1 MKTNLLMRI
10 AAHRDDFSKGQR
22 AIARFISEQYD
33 EAAYMTAFQ
42 LGEAVGVSE
51 STVVR
56 FAAEIG
62 FDGYPELQKAVQEL
76 VRSRLTTL
84 KRVELT
90 RERMTDDEVLD
101 NVLTSDMNNVRL
113 TLEALPQEI
122 FNAAVHDIVTA
133 RRVYIFGAGS
143 CRPLAGFAHYYFKLL
158 MQNTCLLS
166 SGSIAEIFE
175 EMVDIGEE
183 DVILGMSFPRYSSKA
198 VSILDF
204 ARSRKAKVI
213 AITDSLLS
221 PIADY
226 ADHLLLAH
234 SDLATVVDSLVA
246 PLSIL
251 NALIVAVSLKR
262 MEENR
267 DSLEML
273 ETIWSRYGV
282 YQALPEPPTA
292 EP

>member
-84 KRVELT
+84 KRIELT

-282 YQALPEPPTA
+282 YQALPEPPTT

>member
-84 KRVELT
+84 KRIELT

-175 EMVDIGEE
+175 EMVDIGQEKCLGTNKS
-183 DVILGMSFPRYSSKA
+183 DTLKILKSLYGSDFEA
-198 VSILDF
+198 QTFLD
-204 ARSRKAKVI
+204 RTS
-213 AITDSLLS
+213 
-221 PIADY
+221 
-226 ADHLLLAH
+226 
-234 SDLATVVDSLVA
+234 
-246 PLSIL
+246 
-251 NALIVAVSLKR
+251 
-262 MEENR
+262 
-267 DSLEML
+267 
-273 ETIWSRYGV
+273 
-282 YQALPEPPTA
+282 
-292 EP
+292 

>member
-1 MKTNLLMRI
+1 
-10 AAHRDDFSKGQR
+10 
-22 AIARFISEQYD
+22 
-33 EAAYMTAFQ
+33 
-42 LGEAVGVSE
+42 
-51 STVVR
+51 
-56 FAAEIG
+56 
-62 FDGYPELQKAVQEL
+62 
-76 VRSRLTTL
+76 
-84 KRVELT
+84 
-90 RERMTDDEVLD
+90 
-101 NVLTSDMNNVRL
+101 
-113 TLEALPQEI
+113 
-122 FNAAVHDIVTA
+122 
-133 RRVYIFGAGS
+133 
-143 CRPLAGFAHYYFKLL
+143 
-158 MQNTCLLS
+158 
-166 SGSIAEIFE
+166 
-175 EMVDIGEE
+175 VDIGEE

>member
-10 AAHRDDFSKGQR
+10 AEHRADFSKGQR
-22 AIARFISEQYD
+22 AIARFITERYD

-62 FDGYPELQKAVQEL
+62 FEGYPELQKAVQEL

-84 KRVELT
+84 KRIELT

-101 NVLTSDMNNVRL
+101 NILVSDINNLRQ
-113 TLEALPQEI
+113 TLDALPKET
-122 FNAAVHDIVTA
+122 FNAAVADIVSA
-133 RRVYIFGAGS
+133 RRVYIFGNGS
-143 CRPLAGFAHYYFKLL
+143 CRALAGFAHYYLKLL
-158 MQNTCLLS
+158 MQNTHLITI
-166 SGSIAEIFE
+166 GSAAEIFE
-175 EMVDIGEE
+175 EMVDIGEQ
-183 DVILGMSFPRYSSKA
+183 DVILGLSFPRYSSKA
-198 VSILDF
+198 VTTLDF
-204 ARSRKAKVI
+204 ARSRNAKVI
-213 AITDSLLS
+213 AITDSQLS

-262 MEENR
+262 IEENR
-267 DSLEML
+267 ESLETL
-273 ETIWSRYGV
+273 ESIWSRYGV
-282 YQALPEPPTA
+282 FQALPDSPEDPK
-292 EP
+292 

>member
-1 MKTNLLMRI
+1 MVEYVFFHGKETAMSELPIIVVGAGAAGLL
-10 AAHRDDFSKGQR
+10 AA
-22 AIARFISEQYD
+22 A
-33 EAAYMTAFQ
+33 EAAKA
-42 LGEAVGVSE
+42 GAAVCLIERNPRPARKVMITGKGRCNVTNNTTPE
-51 STVVR
+51 GIIANTPTNGR
-56 FAAEIG
+56 FLYSA
-62 FDGYPELQKAVQEL
+62 
-76 VRSRLTTL
+76 
-84 KRVELT
+84 
-90 RERMTDDEVLD
+90 
-101 NVLTSDMNNVRL
+101 MNQWTPQDTMDL
-113 TLEALPQEI
+113 LEAQGVPLKTERG
-122 FNAAVHDIVTA
+122 N
-133 RRVYIFGAGS
+133 RVFPVSDKA
-143 CRPLAGFAHYYFKLL
+143 
-158 MQNTCLLS
+158 
-166 SGSIAEIFE
+166 
-175 EMVDIGEE
+175 VDIGEE